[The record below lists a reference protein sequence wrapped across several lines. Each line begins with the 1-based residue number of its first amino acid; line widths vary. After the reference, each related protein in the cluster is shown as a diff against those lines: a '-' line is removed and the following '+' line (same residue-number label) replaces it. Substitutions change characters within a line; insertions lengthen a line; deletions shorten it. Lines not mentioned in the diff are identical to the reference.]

1 MIIPQL
7 QKYFPKVNWVYF
19 SKKEDK
25 GYCTGTLNG
34 WEFIY
39 HYRAGYGDFTIR
51 YTKLQHL
58 IYTGQ
63 HYSNPPKV
71 TCLHW
76 HTTLEEVLQDA
87 KNKLTILK
95 NKTSEVI

>member
-7 QKYFPKVNWVYF
+7 QEYFPKVNWKY
-19 SKKEDK
+19 SHR

-34 WEFIY
+34 WELTY
-39 HYRAGYGDFTIR
+39 HYRANYGDFTIWH
-51 YTKLQHL
+51 TKPQHL

-63 HYSNPPKV
+63 HYTNPPKV

-76 HTTLEEVLQDA
+76 YITLEEVLQDA

-95 NKTSEVI
+95 DKTSELI